1 MLEPTLKNYIARY
14 NLNKELLEKHPEN
27 KALIERKLK
36 EAEQDIIAYVTN
48 ENFVA
53 KLDYLNL

>member
-27 KALIERKLK
+27 RALIERKLK
-36 EAEQDIIAYVTN
+36 EAEQDIIKYVTN
-48 ENFVA
+48 ETFVA